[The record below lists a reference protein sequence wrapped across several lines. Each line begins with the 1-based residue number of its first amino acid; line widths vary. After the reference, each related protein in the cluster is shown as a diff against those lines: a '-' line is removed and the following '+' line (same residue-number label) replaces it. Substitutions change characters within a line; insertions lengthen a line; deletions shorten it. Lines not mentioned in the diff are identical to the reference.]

1 MLVLC
6 LESSC
11 DETAAAVVRDGRSVL
26 SSVVAS
32 QVDIHARYGG
42 VVPELASRSH
52 LEAVVPVVET
62 ALEQAGVTLAAI
74 EGLAVTRGPG
84 LIGALLVGLS
94 AAKAIAFA
102 RDLPLVG
109 VHHIEG
115 HILAIQLEQ
124 PVAYPYLALA
134 VSGGHTHLYRVDG
147 IGQYRTLGRTIDDAA
162 GEAFDKVGKLMGLG
176 YPGGARIDALAAQ
189 GNPTAVHFPR
199 PLLHKRGF
207 DFSFSGIKT
216 AVLHYLQ
223 QQPPLDEADPCR
235 YRRQLPGGDGRGSD
249 PQDLCCGRSGRS
261 GADRRRRRRGL
272 QPRAAAGH
280 AGGGRRPRAERHLS
294 EPGPLRRQ
302 CGDARRGW
310 QPPTGRRADTMPWI
324 STRLPAGPLTGSPP
338 APPADDWGS
347 IMWRSWGVIRRVKL
361 QFLRF
366 ARLSGSPDDIAKGMA
381 LGIFIGMTPT
391 FGFQMAI
398 AVFCAWLLRENKI
411 AAAVGVWITNPLTA
425 PFIYALEYET
435 GRVLLSMEKLH
446 LPGTLSFAAL
456 RSLGGRWWFPSASA
470 ASSMRWSPAPWPT
483 P

>member
-102 RDLPLVG
+102 RGLPLVG

-189 GNPTAVHFPR
+189 GNPTAVNFPR

-223 QQPPLDEADPCR
+223 QQPPLGEEARADIAASFQAAMVEVLTR
-235 YRRQLPGGDGRGSD
+235 KTFAAAEAAGLERIVVAGGVACNRGLRLAM
-249 PQDLCCGRSGRS
+249 QEAAAAHGRSVTFPSPALCADNAAMLGVGGNHRLEEGRHDS
-261 GADRRRRRRGL
+261 LDLNAVASWPLDRV
-272 QPRAAAGH
+272 AAG
-280 AGGGRRPRAERHLS
+280 A
-294 EPGPLRRQ
+294 PG
-302 CGDARRGW
+302 
-310 QPPTGRRADTMPWI
+310 
-324 STRLPAGPLTGSPP
+324 
-338 APPADDWGS
+338 
-347 IMWRSWGVIRRVKL
+347 
-361 QFLRF
+361 
-366 ARLSGSPDDIAKGMA
+366 
-381 LGIFIGMTPT
+381 
-391 FGFQMAI
+391 
-398 AVFCAWLLRENKI
+398 
-411 AAAVGVWITNPLTA
+411 
-425 PFIYALEYET
+425 
-435 GRVLLSMEKLH
+435 
-446 LPGTLSFAAL
+446 
-456 RSLGGRWWFPSASA
+456 
-470 ASSMRWSPAPWPT
+470 
-483 P
+483 